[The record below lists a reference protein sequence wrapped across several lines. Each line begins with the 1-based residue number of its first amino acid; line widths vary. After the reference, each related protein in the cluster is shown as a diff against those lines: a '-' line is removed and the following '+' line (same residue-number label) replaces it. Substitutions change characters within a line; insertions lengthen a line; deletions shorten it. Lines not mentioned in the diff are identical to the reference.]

1 MSEENFDLLDEQ
13 EVDVSEDAT
22 PDMSYDKK
30 GEPGKAVAATD
41 AAEEPGKSAPARKG
55 DKKKSDPMPKSKAGI
70 VSDMYNHL
78 NDMSKEELQDA
89 YNKMMGLEQEEVAE
103 ERFVPEVA
111 TEADF
116 SEDLDAL
123 VAEEATLSDEF
134 KAKTAVIF
142 ESALKTKL
150 SEEVERIETA
160 YDEKLEAEL
169 ISQREEF
176 VEKVDSYL
184 NYVVEQWM
192 EENKLAIHQ
201 GLRTEI
207 AEGFMGSLKDLFVE
221 SYIDVPEG
229 KVDLVDDLADQVE
242 ELEEQLFKT
251 TADAIK
257 LSEEVEELKREA
269 IIAEATFDLAETQ
282 AEKLSS
288 LVETLD
294 FEDEES
300 FAAKVATVK
309 ESYFT
314 KKNSTEEVIEESAD
328 DQSAYDTE
336 VDVAPTM
343 ERYLTAI
350 RKSNQ

>member
-1 MSEENFDLLDEQ
+1 
-13 EVDVSEDAT
+13 
-22 PDMSYDKK
+22 
-30 GEPGKAVAATD
+30 
-41 AAEEPGKSAPARKG
+41 
-55 DKKKSDPMPKSKAGI
+55 
-70 VSDMYNHL
+70 
-78 NDMSKEELQDA
+78 MSKEELTDA
-89 YNKMMGLEQEEVAE
+89 YNKLMGVTDEAEEVAE
-103 ERFVPEVA
+103 RAVPDIA
-111 TEADF
+111 IEADF
-116 SEDLDAL
+116 SDDLDAL

-134 KAKTAVIF
+134 KDKTAVIF

-150 SEEVERIETA
+150 AEEVERIEES
-160 YDEKLEAEL
+160 YKEKLEAEL
-169 ISQREEF
+169 IGQREEF

-192 EENKLAIHQ
+192 EENKIAIHQ

-207 AEGFMGSLKDLFVE
+207 AEKFMGSLKDLFVE
-221 SYIDVPEG
+221 SYIDVPES

-242 ELEEQLFKT
+242 ELEEQLYKT
-251 TADAIK
+251 TASAIT
-257 LSEEVEELKREA
+257 LGEEIETLKRQA
-269 IIAEATFDLAETQ
+269 IISEATSDLAQTQ
-282 AEKLSS
+282 SEKLSS

-336 VDVAPTM
+336 VDVAPHM
-343 ERYLTAI
+343 ERYLSALRKTA
-350 RKSNQ
+350 Q

>member
-1 MSEENFDLLDEQ
+1 MSEENIEVTLDEQ
-13 EVDVSEDAT
+13 EV

-30 GEPGKAVAATD
+30 GEEGPALAATD
-41 AAEEPGKSAPARKG
+41 KAAKSGKKSPARKG
-55 DKKKSDPMPKSKAGI
+55 DKANSQPMPKSKAGI

-78 NDMSKEELQDA
+78 NDMSQEELQDA
-89 YNKMMGLEQEEVAE
+89 YTKLMSNEEEEVSE
-103 ERFVPEVA
+103 GSRIVPDIA

-123 VAEEATLSDEF
+123 VEEEATLSDDF
-134 KAKTAVIF
+134 KSKTAVIF

-150 SEEVERIETA
+150 AEEVERIETA
-160 YDEKLEAEL
+160 YEEKLESEL
-169 ISQREEF
+169 IGQREEF

-192 EENKLAIHQ
+192 EDNKLAIHQ

-207 AEGFMGSLKDLFVE
+207 AEGFMNNLKDVFVE

-251 TADAIK
+251 TANAIT
-257 LSEEVEELKREA
+257 LGEEVEALKRSA
-269 IIAEATFDLAETQ
+269 IIAEASEELADTQ
-282 AEKLSS
+282 KEKLNS
-288 LVETLD
+288 LVEALT
-294 FEDEES
+294 FEDENT

-350 RKSNQ
+350 RKSNQQ

>member
-89 YNKMMGLEQEEVAE
+89 YSKMMGLEQEEVAE

-116 SEDLDAL
+116 SDDLDAL

-207 AEGFMGSLKDLFVE
+207 AEGFMNNLKDLFVE

-257 LSEEVEELKREA
+257 LSEEVEGLQREA

-328 DQSAYDTE
+328 DQSAYDAE